1 MYDFICKCKNKLKE
15 ISGYLTFRSGIDNIH
30 LLLWSSNLS
39 MDVIPPPPLPP
50 APMRKGLMCLTLL
63 KVRITYQSKIK
74 WSDWGEEKAFI

>member
-39 MDVIPPPPLPP
+39 MDVIPPPPPSPCSNEKRFDVPDPVESQDYL
-50 APMRKGLMCLTLL
+50 
-63 KVRITYQSKIK
+63 SK
-74 WSDWGEEKAFI
+74 